1 MVSGDRLPGNLIE
14 RKEPKLIVEYQLPYI
29 GKITLYDESGN
40 PAEKNIHGGYL
51 ARIEGEGIVGRFS
64 SSEEDLRRKVSEAVL
79 LHLIRKRKK
88 LTDELAQIDSVF
100 PSDTRSLHALS
111 SGNWMEQY
119 RQNKSDTQIKPRR

>member
-1 MVSGDRLPGNLIE
+1 M
-14 RKEPKLIVEYQLPYI
+14 
-29 GKITLYDESGN
+29 
-40 PAEKNIHGGYL
+40 
-51 ARIEGEGIVGRFS
+51 EGEGIVGRFS